1 MNTIERVKNMLMT
14 PKTEWDVVSEENSG
28 HIKLL
33 TGYLIPLALIPAI
46 AGFIGYGLIGYSVIG
61 VHFGSVGYG
70 IRQALVSL
78 ISTVGGVYLSAWIIS
93 FLADKFE
100 SLKNFDK
107 AFGLVAYSYT
117 PMCVAGILLIYPPLS
132 FLATIAGLY
141 GLYLL
146 YLGISPMLQTPA
158 EKKTPFF
165 LVSLLTVALV
175 SVILSA
181 VLGAVIISS
190 IHRFIY

>member
-1 MNTIERVKNMLMT
+1 MNTIQRAKNTLMT
-14 PKTEWDVVSEENSG
+14 PKAEWELISEENSG
-28 HIKLL
+28 HVKLL

-61 VHFGSVGYG
+61 IHIGSISFG
-70 IRQALVSL
+70 IRQALVSF

-93 FLADKFE
+93 FLADKFD
-100 SLKNFDK
+100 SLKSFDK

-117 PMCVAGILLIYPPLS
+117 PMCIAGIFLIYTPLS
-132 FLATIAGLY
+132 FLVGLGGLY
-141 GLYLL
+141 GLYLMYVGL
-146 YLGISPMLQTPA
+146 SPMLKTPA

-165 LVSLLTVALV
+165 LVSLLAVALV

-181 VLGAVIISS
+181 ILGAVIISS
-190 IHRFIY
+190 MRTFIY

>member
-1 MNTIERVKNMLMT
+1 MKTIERAKNILMT
-14 PKTEWDVVSEENSG
+14 PKTEWDLISEENNG

-70 IRQALVSL
+70 IRQALVSF

-93 FLADKFE
+93 FLADKFD

-107 AFGLVAYSYT
+107 AFGLVVYSYT
-117 PMCVAGILLIYPPLS
+117 PMCVAGVLLIYPPLS

-146 YLGISPMLQTPA
+146 YLGISPMLQTPP

-165 LVSLLTVALV
+165 LVSLLAVALV

-190 IHRFIY
+190 INRFIY

>member
-1 MNTIERVKNMLMT
+1 MKTIERAKNILMT
-14 PKTEWDVVSEENSG
+14 PKTEWDLISVENSG
-28 HIKLL
+28 HLKLL

-61 VHFGSVGYG
+61 IKIGSVGFG
-70 IRQALVSL
+70 IRQALMSF
-78 ISTVGGVYLSAWIIS
+78 ISTIGGVYLSAWIIS
-93 FLADKFE
+93 FLADKFN

-117 PMCVAGILLIYPPLS
+117 PMCLAGILLIYTPLS
-132 FLATIAGLY
+132 FLVPLGGLY

-146 YLGISPMLQTPA
+146 YLGLSPMLQTPA

-165 LVSLLTVALV
+165 LVSLLAVALV

-181 VLGAVIISS
+181 ILGALIISS
-190 IHRFIY
+190 VRSFIY

>member
-1 MNTIERVKNMLMT
+1 MNTIQRAKNILMT
-14 PKTEWDVVSEENSG
+14 PKTEWNLISEENSG
-28 HIKLL
+28 HVKLL
-33 TGYLIPLALIPAI
+33 VGYLIPLALIPAI

-61 VHFGSVGYG
+61 IHIGSIGLG
-70 IRQALVSL
+70 IRQALVSF

-93 FLADKFE
+93 FLADKFD

-107 AFGLVAYSYT
+107 AFELVVYSYT
-117 PMCVAGILLIYPPLS
+117 PMCVAGILLIYTPLS
-132 FLATIAGLY
+132 FLATLGGLY

-146 YLGISPMLQTPA
+146 YVGLVPMLQTPG

-165 LVSLLTVALV
+165 LVSLLAVALV

-181 VLGAVIISS
+181 ILGAVIISS
-190 IHRFIY
+190 MRTFIY